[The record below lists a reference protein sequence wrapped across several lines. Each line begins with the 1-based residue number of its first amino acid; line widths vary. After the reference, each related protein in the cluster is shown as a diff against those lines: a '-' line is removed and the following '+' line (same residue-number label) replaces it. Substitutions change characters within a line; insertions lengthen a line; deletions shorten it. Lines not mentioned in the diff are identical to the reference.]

1 MERYIGVNATIKAI
15 EKEQKQLETSNDVMW
30 EINRKYWKGLTM
42 ARAIINE
49 QTTADVVPTDDV
61 FECVDRF
68 RDELMSRFID
78 LCRGNDYNKLTLL
91 KIDDVVCNIY
101 DKQIAELKKKYAEE
115 NKI

>member
-1 MERYIGVNATIKAI
+1 MAPYKDADALI
-15 EKEQKQLETSNDVMW
+15 EKIDKEQRALETNNDVLW

-61 FECVDRF
+61 FECIDRF

-91 KIDDVVCNIY
+91 KIDDVVCKIY
-101 DKQIAELKKKYAEE
+101 DKQIAELKKKYTYGES
-115 NKI
+115 